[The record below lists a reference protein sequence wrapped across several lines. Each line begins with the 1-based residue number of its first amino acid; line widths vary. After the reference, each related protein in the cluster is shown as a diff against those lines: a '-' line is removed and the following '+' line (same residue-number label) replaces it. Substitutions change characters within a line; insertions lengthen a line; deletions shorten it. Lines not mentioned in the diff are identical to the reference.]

1 MILGFQK
8 AFSRYQNGHNG
19 YLKNRTV
26 DIALSSLPK
35 NTSLH
40 LYTNS
45 LCFDTF
51 GIMTMVENNEKSTA
65 SISCQS
71 LLSICLNMY
80 FEIPCSIDRAEF
92 PVTDLSSASL

>member
-40 LYTNS
+40 LYTN
-45 LCFDTF
+45 LF
-51 GIMTMVENNEKSTA
+51 
-65 SISCQS
+65 
-71 LLSICLNMY
+71 
-80 FEIPCSIDRAEF
+80 PCAL
-92 PVTDLSSASL
+92 THLA